1 MFFIYPTHPI
11 NLIIIKKINP
21 KNSHLCICQ
30 MADISAHQKIM
41 DQYFIIDFDS
51 TFTQV
56 EALDELARISLKNH
70 PDRELIYKQI
80 EDLTNA
86 SMEGK
91 LSFTQSLENRVKLL
105 QANREHLKQLV
116 THLKKKVSTSFSR
129 NTIFFKNHADEV
141 LIVSGGFKE
150 FIIPVVTEYHIK
162 NENIYANTFV
172 FDEGGNI
179 IGYDRENP
187 LSQEGGKVKLL
198 KELNLPGEIFGIGDG
213 YSDFQLK
220 ESGMIKKFFAFTE
233 NIERKSVTEKADHI
247 TPSFDEFLYIN
258 KLPRAISYPKNRI
271 KCLVVGEV
279 EEEALAQM
287 RKEGYNIR
295 QRDTI
300 EEKYLEEAG
309 ILFCDEASQPTI
321 EQLQNAGRLKVIGIF
336 GKISNKKL
344 AEAACE
350 NGIIIFDD
358 PKHNPRNDDFIPK
371 RVMAFMNEG
380 KTHTSCNF
388 PDLQPPRVNNAHRL
402 IHIHKN
408 VPGILAKINDVF
420 ARHNMNI
427 VGEFLVT
434 NAQIGYVITDVNTG
448 YDTSVLNELKAIEQT
463 IKFRLLY

>member
-1 MFFIYPTHPI
+1 
-11 NLIIIKKINP
+11 
-21 KNSHLCICQ
+21 
-30 MADISAHQKIM
+30 MA
-41 DQYFIIDFDS
+41 QYFIIDFDS

-70 PDRELIYKQI
+70 PDRENIYKQI

-86 SMEGK
+86 SMEGR

-150 FIIPVVTEYHIK
+150 FIIPVVTEYQIK
-162 NENIYANTFV
+162 KENIYANTFE
-172 FDEGGNI
+172 FDDEGNI
-179 IGYDRENP
+179 IGYDRSNP

-198 KELNLPGEIFGIGDG
+198 KELDLQGEIYGIGDG

-233 NIERKSVTEKADHI
+233 NIERKSVAEKADHI

-271 KCLVVGEV
+271 KCLVVGDV

-295 QRDTI
+295 HRESI

-309 ILFCDEASQPTI
+309 ILFCDEENQPTI

-336 GKISNKKL
+336 GRISNRKMG
-344 AEAACE
+344 ETACE

-388 PDLQPPRVNNAHRL
+388 PDLQPPRINNAHRL

-420 ARHNMNI
+420 ARHNINI

-434 NAQIGYVITDVNTG
+434 NPQIGYVITDVNTG
-448 YDTSVLNELKAIEQT
+448 YDTGVLNELKAIEHT

>member
-1 MFFIYPTHPI
+1 ME
-11 NLIIIKKINP
+11 
-21 KNSHLCICQ
+21 
-30 MADISAHQKIM
+30 
-41 DQYFIIDFDS
+41 QYFIIDFDS

-70 PDRELIYKQI
+70 PDREKIYRQI

-86 SMEGK
+86 SMEGR
-91 LSFTQSLENRVKLL
+91 LSFTESLAARVKLL
-105 QANREHLKQLV
+105 EANRDHLKQLI
-116 THLKKKVSTSFSR
+116 THLKKKVSVSFSR
-129 NTIFFKNHADEV
+129 NTAFFKNHQDEV

-150 FIIPVVTEYHIK
+150 FIIPVVTEYQIK
-162 NENIYANTFV
+162 KENIYANTFE
-172 FDEGGNI
+172 FDEDGKI

-187 LSQEGGKVKLL
+187 LSREGGKVKLL
-198 KELNLPGEIFGIGDG
+198 KQLNLQGDIYGIGDG

-233 NIERKSVTEKADHI
+233 NIERKSVAEKADHI

-271 KCLVVGEV
+271 KCLVVGTI

-295 QRDTI
+295 ERDSI
-300 EEKYLEEAG
+300 EEKYIEEAG
-309 ILFCDEASQPTI
+309 ILFCDEASQPTP
-321 EQLQNAGRLKVIGIF
+321 EQIQNAGRLKVIGCF
-336 GKISNKKL
+336 GRVNKKL

-350 NGIIIFDD
+350 NGVIIFDD

-388 PDLQPPRVNNAHRL
+388 PDLQPPHNVQAHRL

-420 ARHNMNI
+420 ARHNINI

-434 NAQIGYVITDVNTG
+434 NAQIGYVITDVATG
-448 YDTSVLNELKAIEQT
+448 YDTEVLNELKAIEHT